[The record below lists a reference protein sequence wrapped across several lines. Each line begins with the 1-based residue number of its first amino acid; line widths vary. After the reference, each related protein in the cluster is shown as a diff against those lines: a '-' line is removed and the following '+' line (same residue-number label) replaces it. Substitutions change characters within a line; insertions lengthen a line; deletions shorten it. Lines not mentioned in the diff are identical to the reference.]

1 MPLNL
6 KALPLEPDP
15 ESVKEARAWVREVLE
30 RLDREDIVE
39 TAELGVSELVT
50 NAILHGSPPITVR
63 VRGTV
68 WAASRTQST
77 HWIPTGAGRWHS
89 GQAGRP
95 HRWHLT

>member
-50 NAILHGSPPITVR
+50 NAILHGSHPSRSGSAAPATT
-63 VRGTV
+63 RGWRSVTP
-68 WAASRTQST
+68 RT
-77 HWIPTGAGRWHS
+77 
-89 GQAGRP
+89 GRP
-95 HRWHLT
+95 R